1 MLKNAFTKL
10 AVIAAVGAL
19 SQAAMAADGTVNFTG
34 KITDSICS
42 VAPESVNMTVPLGKV
57 SKNAFPAV
65 GSGSTV
71 AKFTI
76 NLRDCP
82 AGTNK
87 AKVTFSGAGVPGNIA
102 AAEGLL
108 KVNNSGSTVEAAKG
122 VGIEIGDANGLKIP
136 LGAASSEYILGAG
149 DNNLKF
155 QARYVSFFPVT
166 PTAPSTD
173 ALTAGPADGTAQF
186 SIAYN

>member
-1 MLKNAFTKL
+1 M
-10 AVIAAVGAL
+10 
-19 SQAAMAADGTVNFTG
+19 QAAKLLLGVDLEADLAARRLERP
-34 KITDSICS
+34 I
-42 VAPESVNMTVPLGKV
+42 L
-57 SKNAFPAV
+57 
-65 GSGSTV
+65 
-71 AKFTI
+71 
-76 NLRDCP
+76 
-82 AGTNK
+82 
-87 AKVTFSGAGVPGNIA
+87 
-102 AAEGLL
+102 
-108 KVNNSGSTVEAAKG
+108 